1 MRAYLSGGMEY
12 VNDEG
17 RSWREEMEEWLAS
30 VLGWEVF
37 NPNRNSD
44 ELLARLT
51 PDVPFRTLKSSDPE
65 RYLQI
70 VQEIVA
76 VDSHEV
82 AEGSDCVICLWDDGA
97 ARGAGTKGELT
108 IARFFNKP
116 VYLVTTMPFEEIPG
130 WVLGCVSRRFGSFDE
145 LKRYLTD
152 KEEGRGKK
160 ENSMK
165 I

>member
-65 RYLQI
+65 RYLKI
-70 VQEIVA
+70 VQENCIDLFR
-76 VDSHEV
+76 DSGNKYNE
-82 AEGSDCVICLWDDGA
+82 DCSL
-97 ARGAGTKGELT
+97 
-108 IARFFNKP
+108 
-116 VYLVTTMPFEEIPG
+116 
-130 WVLGCVSRRFGSFDE
+130 
-145 LKRYLTD
+145 
-152 KEEGRGKK
+152 
-160 ENSMK
+160 
-165 I
+165 